1 MAESLDYPWYSL
13 QWFNPAVVRSLTFA
27 QPEWLYGIAAIPLF
41 FLLRSLWLRRF
52 GNQLSLALT
61 DSDWKTASGSN
72 WIRLIQPFLLALTLV
87 LILTALARPQRTSE
101 KVEQWTEGIDIILAV
116 DISRS
121 MQIEDFS
128 PNRLE
133 AAKRVAIDFVDGR
146 FQDRIGLVVFSGDA
160 YSLAPLTTDYDLLRT
175 YIKSMDF
182 SLIDIKGTAIG
193 SALAV
198 VLNRMEESKARSK
211 ICILLSDGDS
221 NAGNIDPLTAA
232 ELAAS
237 SGIKVYTII
246 VGKEGRVPFGKDFF
260 GRPQYLENTVDE
272 SAMREIAAITGGK
285 FYRATDNRALQQVFD
300 EIDSLE
306 KSEIKENRYFNTADY
321 YFVYLRWAILIY
333 ILWLLSKCTFLN
345 NFLQD

>member
-1 MAESLDYPWYSL
+1 MAESLDFPWYSL
-13 QWFNPAVVRSLTFA
+13 QWFYPSVAGSFTYA
-27 QPEWLYGIAAIPLF
+27 QPEWLYGLAAIPAIF
-41 FLLRSLWLRRF
+41 ILRWLWFRRF
-52 GNQLSLALT
+52 GNKLSLALT
-61 DSDWKTASGSN
+61 DNDWKATSGN
-72 WIRLIQPFLLALTLV
+72 NRLWLLQPLLLLLTLS
-87 LILTALARPQRTSE
+87 LILVALARPQRTSE
-101 KVEQWTEGIDIILAV
+101 KVEQWTEGIDIMLAV

-121 MQIEDFS
+121 MQIEDLS

-133 AAKRVAIDFVDGR
+133 AAKRVAIDFVNGR
-146 FQDRIGLVVFSGDA
+146 FQDRIGIVVFSGDA

-175 YIKSMDF
+175 YIRSMDF

-221 NAGNIDPLTAA
+221 NAGNIDPHTAA

-237 SGIKVYTII
+237 YGVKVYTII
-246 VGKEGRVPFGKDFF
+246 IGKEGRVPFGKDFF
-260 GRPQYLENTVDE
+260 GRTQYLENTVDE
-272 SAMREIAAITGGK
+272 STMREIAAITGGR

-300 EIDSLE
+300 EIDILE
-306 KSEIKENRYFNTADY
+306 KSEIKESRYLNTADY
-321 YFVYLRWAILIY
+321 YFIYLRWAILIFL
-333 ILWLLSKCTFLN
+333 IWLLSKSSFLN

>member
-1 MAESLDYPWYSL
+1 MAESPDFPWYSL
-13 QWFNPAVVRSLTFA
+13 QWFYPSVIRSFSFA
-27 QPEWLYGIAAIPLF
+27 QPEWIYGLAVIPVLF
-41 FLLRSLWLRRF
+41 FIRWLWLKRF
-52 GNQLSLALT
+52 GKRLSLALT
-61 DSDWKTASGSN
+61 AHDWKATSGNS
-72 WIRLIQPFLLALTLV
+72 WLRLLQPLLLV
-87 LILTALARPQRTSE
+87 LSLILMVIALARPQRTSE
-101 KVEQWTEGIDIILAV
+101 KVEQWTEGIDIMLAV

-121 MQIEDFS
+121 MQIEDFL

-133 AAKRVAIDFVDGR
+133 AAKRVATDFINGR
-146 FQDRIGLVVFSGDA
+146 FQDRIGIVVFSGDA

-175 YIKSMDF
+175 YIKTMDF
-182 SLIDIKGTAIG
+182 SMIEVKGTAIG

-237 SGIKVYTII
+237 YGVKVYTII
-246 VGKEGRVPFGKDFF
+246 IGKEGRVPFGKDFF
-260 GRPQYLENTVDE
+260 GRTQYLDNTVDE
-272 SAMREIAAITGGK
+272 STMREIAAITGGR

-306 KSEIKENRYFNTADY
+306 KSEIKESRYLNTADY
-321 YFVYLRWAILIY
+321 YFIYLRWAVAFYL
-333 ILWLLSKCTFLN
+333 LWLLSKSTLLN

>member
-1 MAESLDYPWYSL
+1 MAESLDFPWYSL
-13 QWFNPAVVRSLTFA
+13 QWFNPAVIGSFAFA
-27 QPEWLYGIAAIPLF
+27 QPEWLYGIAAVPL
-41 FLLRSLWLRRF
+41 LLILRWLWLKRF
-52 GNQLSLALT
+52 GKHLTLALT
-61 DSDWKTASGSN
+61 DNDWKATPGKSPL
-72 WIRLIQPFLLALTLV
+72 RFVQPLLLMLVFV

-101 KVEQWTEGIDIILAV
+101 KVEQWTEGIDIMLAM

-133 AAKRVAIDFVDGR
+133 AAKRVAIDFIDGR
-146 FQDRIGLVVFSGDA
+146 FQDRIGIVVFSGDA

-221 NAGNIDPLTAA
+221 NAGNIDPHTAA

-237 SGIKVYTII
+237 YGVKVYTII
-246 VGKEGRVPFGKDFF
+246 IGKEGRVPFGKDFF

-272 SAMREIAAITGGK
+272 STMREIAAITGGR
-285 FYRATDNRALQQVFD
+285 FYRATDNRALQEVFD
-300 EIDSLE
+300 EIDTLE
-306 KSEIKENRYFNTADY
+306 KSEIKESRYLNTADY
-321 YFVYLRWAILIY
+321 YFIYLRWAILIY
-333 ILWLLSKCTFLN
+333 LIWMLSKSTFLN

>member
-1 MAESLDYPWYSL
+1 MGGSLDFPWYSL
-13 QWFNPAVVRSLTFA
+13 QWFNPAVIGSLTFA
-27 QPEWLYGIAAIPLF
+27 QPQWLYGIAALPLV
-41 FLLRSLWLRRF
+41 LLFRWLWLSRF

-61 DSDWKTASGSN
+61 DSDWKATSGNN
-72 WIRLIQPFLLALTLV
+72 WLRFTQPLLLTLAIV

-160 YSLAPLTTDYDLLRT
+160 YSLSPLTTDYDLLRT

-221 NAGNIDPLTAA
+221 NAGNIDPITAA
-232 ELAAS
+232 ELAVT
-237 SGIKVYTII
+237 SGVKVYTII

-272 SAMREIAAITGGK
+272 STMREIAAITGGK
-285 FYRATDNRALQQVFD
+285 FYRAADNRALQQVFD

-306 KSEIKENRYFNTADY
+306 KSEIKESRYLNTADY
-321 YFVYLRWAILIY
+321 YFIYLRWAILVY
-333 ILWLLSKCTFLN
+333 LLWVMSKSTFLN
-345 NFLQD
+345 NYLQD